1 MYLGL
6 ILTALQSP
14 IIILRIKQVH
24 LTQAQHST
32 LRGETDQGLENG
44 TIIQKIIYLSIIMY
58 EVIIL
63 YIEFL
68 RMKCF
73 FSREKTEWG
82 EHLIFH

>member
-32 LRGETDQGLENG
+32 LRGETDQGFENG

-63 YIEFL
+63 FIEFL
-68 RMKCF
+68 RMKCL
-73 FSREKTEWG
+73 FSREKTEWR